1 MLTLL
6 HTGSAAD
13 LIRNRSVTAGVSLII
28 VNRLWGERR
37 DY

>member
-6 HTGSAAD
+6 HTGSAAE
-13 LIRNRSVTAGVSLII
+13 LIRNRFDTAGVSLII

-37 DY
+37 GY